1 MSLAFFQ
8 SARMILSECH
18 ESRALGM
25 GRLPNV
31 EDKQATNTGGK
42 NITEIVTTTNCLF
55 GEVISI
61 RPNFN
66 GFKAAKNVIWKNLLT
81 SL

>member
-1 MSLAFFQ
+1 MGMFSLIIPKPIHAKF
-8 SARMILSECH
+8 LNC
-18 ESRALGM
+18 LGM

-31 EDKQATNTGGK
+31 EDKQATNTGRK
-42 NITEIVTTTNCLF
+42 NITEIVTTTNRLF